1 VALTVEDGTVVAG
14 AEAYDTIANV
24 STYAGK
30 IGDATWDALAT
41 DALREEA
48 ARRATRYMEAK
59 WRLRWKGNKTVETQ
73 VLSWPRY
80 NVTDEDEFVVDS
92 DIVPQGVK
100 EAFAEAC
107 ILAGDTSVD
116 LQPDVAKLTK
126 RVQAGSV
133 EVEYFPGANPHT
145 VRTKVEGKIEYLLE
159 LQQRLERSA

>member
-1 VALTVEDGTVVAG
+1 MALTVEDGTVVSG

-24 STYAGK
+24 STYAGN

-80 NVTDEDEFVVDS
+80 NVTDEDGFVVDS

-107 ILAGDTSVD
+107 ILTGASTD
-116 LQPDVAKLTK
+116 LEPDIAKLTK

-145 VRTKVEGKIEYLLE
+145 VRTKVAGKIQYLLE
-159 LQQRLERSA
+159 LQQRIARSA